1 MRNIIL
7 FIGILFCNSSFSQS
21 NLQFNKVKLIGATP
35 DTVPIGK
42 TWKVE
47 SAIYSAE
54 IASITNSPGI
64 PTDIAIIYLNGV
76 RVAIRKIAT
85 LSWGGSG
92 SIIWEQQFPIW
103 VPAGTILQTG
113 NSVLYLS
120 AIEFNQ

>member
-1 MRNIIL
+1 MNKFIL
-7 FIGILFCNSSFSQS
+7 LLFLLISKYSFSQT

-76 RVAIRKIAT
+76 RVAIRKSST

-103 VPAGTILQTG
+103 LPAGTILQTG

-120 AIEFNQ
+120 VIEFNQ